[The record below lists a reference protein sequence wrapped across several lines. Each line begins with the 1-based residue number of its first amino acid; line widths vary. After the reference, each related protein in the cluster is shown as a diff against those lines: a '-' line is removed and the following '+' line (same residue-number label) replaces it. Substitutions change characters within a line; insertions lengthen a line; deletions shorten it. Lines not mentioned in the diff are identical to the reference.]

1 MSSTDIVPGGS
12 RPPSWRR
19 GGVRGCG
26 RSRAGGFSLLEM
38 VVAMAILGLALGA
51 LYQAASGATRNVRS
65 DERYAYGVELARTL
79 LANYAVLPP
88 GGVSS
93 SGETAGGFNWQV
105 ATRPIDLGRSA
116 LAAASLYDIEVAV
129 RWQDGVRRREVVLNS
144 VVEGVPQP

>member
-1 MSSTDIVPGGS
+1 MSATDIVPGGS
-12 RPPSWRR
+12 RLWVWRR
-19 GGVRGCG
+19 GGGWESGRG
-26 RSRAGGFSLLEM
+26 RAAGFSLLEM

-79 LANYAVLPP
+79 LANHAVLPP

-93 SGETAGGFNWQV
+93 NGETAGGFNWQV

-116 LAAASLYDIEVAV
+116 LAAASLHDIEVAV
-129 RWQDGVRRREVVLNS
+129 RWQDGLRRREVVLNS
-144 VVEGVPQP
+144 VVEGAPQP